1 MSPRGAAGV
10 PRRGD
15 AEAAV
20 LLQEATLQAG
30 GEERAKVGASRPHIP
45 FIL

>member
-1 MSPRGAAGV
+1 MSPQGAAGV
-10 PRRGD
+10 PHRGD

-20 LLQEATLQAG
+20 LLREAALQAG
-30 GEERAKVGASRPHIP
+30 GEERAKVGASRPRIP